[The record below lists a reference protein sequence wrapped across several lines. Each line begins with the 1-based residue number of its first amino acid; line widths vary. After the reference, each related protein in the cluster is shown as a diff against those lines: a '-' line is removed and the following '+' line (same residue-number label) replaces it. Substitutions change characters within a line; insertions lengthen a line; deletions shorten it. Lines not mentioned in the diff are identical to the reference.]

1 MVYYFYFKIKR
12 VYMQI
17 EYDELTRSSVHKIRE
32 IARNIGVKSPTLLT
46 KQKLIEQIL
55 KISNR
60 EIEPS
65 FNKRKV
71 GRPPKSLNLNTTD
84 NYATFEIENK
94 KDGTFTL
101 NYPSSYFASTKENEQ
116 TEELKGYLYI
126 NENYGFFSAG
136 NKLRVVVSLALIKHH
151 KLKIGDKITVLAN
164 PDPANEKIYIA
175 INIIKVDN
183 FKLGED
189 RLHFDNLKIVKSSKK
204 IENNSQKLSGLH
216 LKTGE
221 KYFIE
226 TPDASFVHDIA
237 GEVINNF
244 KNTDFNVL
252 YLNFDGNRNKNL
264 YENIETKILFNE
276 KEKEKILKVDVFF
289 EHVKRN
295 VEQGKNCV
303 VVFSSFWKYMRDLNL
318 FYNKNTSHIVLLQTI
333 TKVRDI
339 IALARNT
346 ENGASIT
353 MFIIDNFDMPEI
365 YMEVIKYDVLA
376 NIDNKI
382 KIDF

>member
-1 MVYYFYFKIKR
+1 
-12 VYMQI
+12 MQI